1 MKHRGLRGTISYAIL
16 LTSVASAWAQSD
28 PHAGHTVPT
37 VTEPSPQAVAPV
49 DHSTMAG
56 MDHSA
61 HNASVKPDDS
71 ELRDPNAY
79 SDGYSFSDYTQFPMR
94 HEGHDS
100 LFAFLRADRL
110 EALRQNGNWTEAYD
124 LQLSYGGNFD
134 RAVLKAAG
142 NIEDK
147 KIADSSN
154 ELLWSHGIATFWN
167 AQLGLRHD
175 EGMGPSRNWAAVGV
189 QGLSPYWFEVDAT
202 LYLDPN
208 GRTALNVESEYELRL
223 TQKAILQPRVEVDI
237 YGKDDAARGIGAGIA
252 NAALGLRLRYEIRR
266 EFAPYIGVERESQF
280 GKTATFARD
289 AGEKTNETRWLV
301 GLRLWY

>member
-1 MKHRGLRGTISYAIL
+1 MKHRGLRGAMSCVL
-16 LTSVASAWAQSD
+16 FTSVVSAWAQSD
-28 PHAGHTVPT
+28 PHAGHTLPA

-49 DHSTMAG
+49 DHSTMPT

-61 HNASVKPDDS
+61 HAASAKPDDS

-94 HEGHDS
+94 HEDHDS

-110 EALRQNGNWTEAYD
+110 EAFRQNGNWIGAYD
-124 LQLSYGGNFD
+124 AQMSYGNSFE
-134 RAVLKAAG
+134 RAVWKTAG
-142 NIEDK
+142 NIENK
-147 KIADSSN
+147 KFADSSN
-154 ELLWSHGIATFWN
+154 ELLWSHGITTFWN

-175 EGMGPSRNWAAVGV
+175 EGTGPSRTWAAVGV

-202 LYLDPN
+202 LYLDAQ
-208 GRTALNVESEYELRL
+208 GRTALNVESEYELLL
-223 TQKAILQPRVEVDI
+223 TQKFILQPRVELNI

-252 NAALGLRLRYEIRR
+252 DGALGVRLRYEIRR
-266 EFAPYIGVERESQF
+266 EFAPYVGVERESQF
-280 GKTATFARD
+280 GKTASLARD